1 MNDKTIK
8 DLVRGIRR
16 GKVTE
21 QEAMKALRR
30 LPFADLGHT
39 KVDHHRALRQGMGE
53 VIFAP
58 GKTAAD
64 IISILREMVPAQAE
78 VLVTRVSADQAR
90 AVKKAFPRARH
101 NPRGRTLRVPGKAKG
116 AGEGTRAP
124 SRDPCRK
131 RGAGALT
138 RAVVAVV
145 SGGTADSPVVEEV
158 RETLLWLGL
167 KPEVITDVGV
177 AGIHRL
183 LAHHDRIERARVII
197 VVAGME
203 GALASVVGGLVD
215 KPVIAVPVS
224 VGYGAGAGGVAA
236 LLGMLN
242 SCASGVTVTN
252 IDNGFGAACAA
263 ARIMKAAGED

>member
-1 MNDKTIK
+1 MNEKTLK
-8 DLVRGIRR
+8 DLVRGIRQ
-16 GKVTE
+16 GKVSE
-21 QEAMKALRR
+21 AEAMKVLKK

-64 IISILREMVPAQAE
+64 IISILKEMTASQSEA
-78 VLVTRVSADQAR
+78 LVTRVSEEQAR

-101 NPRGRTLRVPGKAKG
+101 NRRGRTLRVPGARPGVRRG
-116 AGEGTRAP
+116 AG
-124 SRDPCRK
+124 

-138 RAVVAVV
+138 RASSGGPVAVV
-145 SGGTADSPVVEEV
+145 SGGTADSPVVEEI

-167 KPEVITDVGV
+167 RPVVITDVGV

-183 LAHHDRIERARVII
+183 LAHHEEIERARVII

-215 KPVIAVPVS
+215 KPVIGVPVS
-224 VGYGAGAGGVAA
+224 VGYGAGAGGIAA

-242 SCASGVTVTN
+242 SCASGVMVTN

-263 ARIMKAAGED
+263 ARILRAAGER